1 MKNYKFKFFVFI
13 ASITLGFLIVVNVGM
28 GKNIGIFNLNA
39 VQYKDATEE
48 RNKLYDEIANLK
60 DENYNLY
67 EKISSYNVDENGHEK
82 IIEHMKSQLNDYST
96 VAGINMVSGP
106 GIILTINDADFDV
119 YTNSEFEVSR
129 SILHASDVALVLNE
143 LRIAGAE
150 ALGLNSYKIVNI
162 EVNDEFDKIIKINEL
177 SREAYRIINT
187 TGVECAWAFIELDD
201 KTKKIE
207 GPFAFYAIGD
217 PEQLEASLLAQG
229 SHINNL
235 IIRNL
240 DISIVKVD
248 KIILP
253 KSIYSI
259 APTYMQRADS

>member
-119 YTNSEFEVSR
+119 YTNS
-129 SILHASDVALVLNE
+129 
-143 LRIAGAE
+143 
-150 ALGLNSYKIVNI
+150 
-162 EVNDEFDKIIKINEL
+162 
-177 SREAYRIINT
+177 
-187 TGVECAWAFIELDD
+187 
-201 KTKKIE
+201 
-207 GPFAFYAIGD
+207 
-217 PEQLEASLLAQG
+217 
-229 SHINNL
+229 NL
-235 IIRNL
+235 
-240 DISIVKVD
+240 K
-248 KIILP
+248 
-253 KSIYSI
+253 
-259 APTYMQRADS
+259 